1 METTVIQYDR
11 GIVVEPSRQVPIAA
25 EFDVVVAGGG
35 MAGFGAALGAARQGS
50 KTLVVERHGILG
62 GAATALGMN
71 TWNCPLEHIS
81 GAANELAGRLI
92 ERGYAWSGPMVPF
105 DPEEAK
111 QVQMEMLLEAG
122 VQFLLYAWVTE
133 PIVIADRI
141 RGLIV
146 ESKSGRQAILAK
158 AVVDAT
164 GDGDVAASAG
174 CPVVKGREE
183 DGKMRPV
190 TVLFRLAGIDLD
202 ALQAHCRTDPQNF
215 TANPAFHVMSPETG
229 IVRISGFFKEV
240 AEARAR
246 GELQGDINYLRF
258 EGIDVERGIMT
269 VNSSRVYDIDG
280 TDMWDITR
288 GELAARRQNRE
299 LYQFIT
305 RHIPGCHNAY
315 IIGSSS
321 TLGVRETRRIRGDHV
336 LTEEDCFAERTYP
349 DAVGRI
355 WRFHVRG
362 GEWHSPDGGEGAP
375 HDMVYRDAIPDLY
388 WFEVPYGVV
397 VPQKIEGL
405 TVGGRIISQT
415 HRADMWTRGQYA
427 CINTGQVAGTAA
439 ALAIQA
445 DTVPRNLKVSV
456 LQRALIKQGMDI
468 GEIEADLRPNEHGR
482 R

>member
-1 METTVIQYDR
+1 METAIVQHDQRVVI
-11 GIVVEPSRQVPIAA
+11 EPSRRVPIAA

-71 TWNCPLEHIS
+71 TWNCPLAHIS
-81 GAANELAGRLI
+81 GAANELACKLI

-122 VQFLLYAWVTE
+122 VQFLLYAWVAE
-133 PIVIADRI
+133 PIVIENRM
-141 RGLIV
+141 RGVIV
-146 ESKSGRQAILAK
+146 ESKSGRQAVLAK

-190 TVLFRLAGIDLD
+190 TVLFRLAGVDLE
-202 ALQAHCRTDPQNF
+202 ALQAHCRTEPGNF
-215 TANPAFHVMSPETG
+215 TANPAFHIMRPETG

-246 GELQGDINYLRF
+246 GELQGDIHYLRF
-258 EGIDVERGIMT
+258 EGIDVERGMVT

-280 TDMWDITR
+280 TDMWDITK
-288 GELAARRQNRE
+288 GELQARQQNRE
-299 LYQFIT
+299 LYTFI
-305 RHIPGCHNAY
+305 RQHIPGCRKAY
-315 IIGSSS
+315 VIGSSA
-321 TLGVRETRRIRGDHV
+321 TLGVRETRRIRGDR
-336 LTEEDCFAERTYP
+336 LLREEDCLADRTYP
-349 DAVGRI
+349 DAVARI

-375 HDMVYRDAIPDLY
+375 HDTVYRDAIPDLH

-397 VPQKIEGL
+397 VPHQVEGL
-405 TVGGRIISQT
+405 TP
-415 HRADMWTRGQYA
+415 
-427 CINTGQVAGTAA
+427 CPGTWK
-439 ALAIQA
+439 L
-445 DTVPRNLKVSV
+445 PNYS
-456 LQRALIKQGMDI
+456 
-468 GEIEADLRPNEHGR
+468 RP
-482 R
+482 